1 MLVGVTTQARPGGGM
16 LIAAPGRWDEAC
28 FSLPAL
34 RTLVAS
40 GVGVGVLCEAG
51 QRRYWETLP
60 GLTVL
65 DFPPKTKPRA
75 LAGELAGLWQ
85 AALLWEPGVA
95 ADACVRARIARRI
108 GPKEKPL
115 KKYLTHP
122 VELVPVARPL
132 EHRVRHYLA
141 LVESLGLDTAQP
153 EIFAPVALGFP
164 RHPQALLLSP
174 DSDFGPTHE
183 WPLERWVEV
192 ALALQAAGWSLTI
205 AGLAQG
211 GRVAEVLLNRLGGTL
226 PFLRIRSLANAL
238 PLLAQHA
245 WVVAADGSLPH
256 LAAHVGT
263 RCVTLF
269 GPNDPSWKRP
279 LGRNHVTLRRH
290 VPCAPCFLV
299 KCQMDGR
306 CQTELT
312 VERMLAAMS
321 ECLANEI
328 VS

>member
-1 MLVGVTTQARPGGGM
+1 MVVGVTTQAQAGGGM

-34 RTLVAS
+34 RALLAS

-51 QRRYWETLP
+51 QRGYWETLP

-65 DFPPKTKPRA
+65 DFPPKTKPRV
-75 LAGELAGLWQ
+75 LAGELAGRWQ

-95 ADACVRARIARRI
+95 ADASVRARIARRL
-108 GPKEKPL
+108 GPNEKPL
-115 KKYLTHP
+115 KKHLTHP
-122 VELVPVARPL
+122 VELVAAARPL

-141 LVESLGLDTAQP
+141 LVESLGLDTSQAG
-153 EIFAPVALGFP
+153 IFAPVALGLP
-164 RHPQALLLSP
+164 RQPQALLLSP
-174 DSDFGPTHE
+174 DSDFGPSHE
-183 WPLERWVEV
+183 WPLERWTEL
-192 ALALQAAGWSLTI
+192 ARALQAAGWSLTI

-211 GRVAEVLLNRLGGTL
+211 GRVAEVLLDRLGGRL
-226 PFLRIRSLANAL
+226 PFLRTASLANAL
-238 PLLAQHA
+238 PLLAEQA

-269 GPNDPSWKRP
+269 GPNDPAWKRP
-279 LGRNHVTLRRH
+279 LGRNHITLRRH
-290 VPCAPCFLV
+290 VPCAPCFLA
-299 KCQMDGR
+299 KCPMDGR

-312 VERMLAAMS
+312 VERVLASVS
-321 ECLANEI
+321 ECLKNEI
-328 VS
+328 VR

>member
-1 MLVGVTTQARPGGGM
+1 MVVGVTTQAQAGGGM

-34 RTLVAS
+34 RALLAS

-51 QRRYWETLP
+51 QRGYWETLP

-65 DFPPKTKPRA
+65 DFPPKTKPRV
-75 LAGELAGLWQ
+75 LAGELAGRWQ

-95 ADACVRARIARRI
+95 ADACVRARIARRL
-108 GPKEKPL
+108 GPNEKPL
-115 KKYLTHP
+115 KKHLTHP
-122 VELVPVARPL
+122 VELVAAARPL

-141 LVESLGLDTAQP
+141 LVESLGLDTAQAG
-153 EIFAPVALGFP
+153 IFAPVALGFP

-174 DSDFGPTHE
+174 DSDFGPSHE
-183 WPLERWVEV
+183 WPLERWTEL
-192 ALALQAAGWSLTI
+192 ARALQAAGWSLTI

-211 GRVAEVLLNRLGGTL
+211 GRVAEVLLDRLGGRL
-226 PFLRIRSLANAL
+226 PFLRTASLANAL
-238 PLLAQHA
+238 PLLAEQA

-269 GPNDPSWKRP
+269 GPNDPAWKRP
-279 LGRNHVTLRRH
+279 LGRNHITLRRH
-290 VPCAPCFLV
+290 VPCAPCFLA
-299 KCQMDGR
+299 KCPMDGR

-312 VERMLAAMS
+312 VERVLASVS
-321 ECLANEI
+321 ECLKNEI
-328 VS
+328 VR